1 MNIYVEIF
9 GYIGTAL
16 VIISMMMTSLTR
28 LRILNISGALISF
41 VYALICSVY
50 PVALLN
56 GALSAINGIQLT
68 KDLIK
73 KRKANDSRE
82 IFASKGENYESFS

>member
-28 LRILNISGALISF
+28 LRILNISGALVSL

-56 GALSAINGIQLT
+56 GALSAINGIQMT

-73 KRKANDSRE
+73 KRKADAGRK